1 MNKSIEEYTK
11 STRCE
16 HYSNVT
22 SKLTQIKPKAHAM
35 YMYVRSKP
43 QHSMGDHVYSFWYL
57 VSLTQWP
64 VIFSLYRH
72 YAVSIPTLSM
82 KLSGQCTRHS
92 ECSDSILRGPR
103 NEIETIFSKMLIMVG
118 L

>member
-1 MNKSIEEYTK
+1 
-11 STRCE
+11 
-16 HYSNVT
+16 
-22 SKLTQIKPKAHAM
+22 M
-35 YMYVRSKP
+35 YAPSHNIAWEIMCTVF
-43 QHSMGDHVYSFWYL
+43 G
-57 VSLTQWP
+57 TQWP

>member
-1 MNKSIEEYTK
+1 MP
-11 STRCE
+11 C
-16 HYSNVT
+16 
-22 SKLTQIKPKAHAM
+22 